1 MSAPL
6 SDQPLFDLP
15 LFDLSV
21 SRRIHVVGVGG
32 PGMNAIATC
41 LVQMGH
47 SVSGSDI
54 RESAVVE
61 RMRSIGVAVN
71 IGHDANI
78 VTGCDAVVSST
89 AIPMSNIER
98 ERARHDGIPDLTRAD
113 MLAAICSVAGA
124 LAVAGTHG
132 KSTTTSL
139 LVRIF
144 EQAGRRPN
152 FIVGADMID
161 EGTGARWTGSE
172 TLIVEADESDGTHL
186 RLPLLGTV
194 LTNIDS
200 DHLDHYGSLDGIVEG
215 FERYLLGV
223 GERSGGHRVVCI
235 DDPNIAGIVARHPE
249 VEWTTYGAS
258 EAADFRFDD
267 VRSDDGV
274 TVFRVHMPDGRCV
287 SITSP
292 LRGLHNVANVTG
304 ATALAVSCGVDPDHV
319 VDAVRS
325 FGGVG
330 RRFEI
335 IGSADGATFVD
346 DYAHLPQEIDAVLSA
361 ARVSGDGWSRVV
373 AVFQPNR
380 YNRMSVMSSEYADA
394 FVHADVVIL
403 TDIYASGTTPIE
415 GVTGRLVVDA
425 VLSRHPETEL
435 VWVQSRSELA
445 AAVDAIVRPGDVC
458 ISMGCGDIESLP
470 REMLALRGAR

>member
-1 MSAPL
+1 MSSAP
-6 SDQPLFDLP
+6 FDLAIP
-15 LFDLSV
+15 
-21 SRRIHVVGVGG
+21 RRIHVVGVGG

-47 SVSGSDI
+47 VVSGSDI
-54 RESAVVE
+54 RESMVVE
-61 RMRSIGVAVN
+61 RMRSIGVMVN
-71 IGHDANI
+71 IGHDAD
-78 VTGCDAVVSST
+78 VVSGCDAVVSST
-89 AIPMSNIER
+89 AIPTSNIER
-98 ERARHDGIPDLTRAD
+98 ERARRDGIADLSRAD
-113 MLAAICSVAGA
+113 MLAAICSVAET

-186 RLPLLGTV
+186 RLPLCGTV

-200 DHLDHYGSLDGIVEG
+200 DHLDHYGSLDGIAEA
-215 FERYLLGV
+215 FERYLAGV
-223 GERSGGHRVVCI
+223 GGARGGLRVVCI
-235 DDPNIAGIVARHPE
+235 DDPTIAGIVARHPE
-249 VEWTTYGAS
+249 LTWITYGSS
-258 EAADFRFDD
+258 ESADFWFDG
-267 VRSDDGV
+267 VRSEHGV
-274 TVFRVHMPDGRCV
+274 TEFTVHGPGGRRVH
-287 SITSP
+287 ITSP
-292 LRGLHNVANVTG
+292 LRGMHNVANVTG
-304 ATALAVSCGVDPDHV
+304 AAALALSSGVEPEHV
-319 VDAVRS
+319 VEAVRS

-335 IGSADGATFVD
+335 IGTADGATFVD
-346 DYAHLPQEIDAVLSA
+346 DYAHLPREIDAVLSA

-380 YNRMSVMSSEYADA
+380 YNRMSVMSAEYADA
-394 FVHADVVIL
+394 FVGADVVIL
-403 TDIYASGTTPIE
+403 TDIYASGTAPIE

-425 VLSRHPETEL
+425 VLARHPNTDL
-435 VWVQSRSELA
+435 VWVQSRSDLA

-470 REMLALRGAR
+470 LEVLALRSAR

>member
-1 MSAPL
+1 
-6 SDQPLFDLP
+6 
-15 LFDLSV
+15 
-21 SRRIHVVGVGG
+21 
-32 PGMNAIATC
+32 
-41 LVQMGH
+41 
-47 SVSGSDI
+47 
-54 RESAVVE
+54 
-61 RMRSIGVAVN
+61 
-71 IGHDANI
+71 
-78 VTGCDAVVSST
+78 
-89 AIPMSNIER
+89 
-98 ERARHDGIPDLTRAD
+98 
-113 MLAAICSVAGA
+113 MLAAICSVAET

-186 RLPLLGTV
+186 RLPLCGTV

-200 DHLDHYGSLDGIVEG
+200 ERLDHYGSLDGIAEA
-215 FERYLLGV
+215 FERYLAGV
-223 GERSGGHRVVCI
+223 GGARGGLRVVCI
-235 DDPNIAGIVARHPE
+235 DDPTIAGIVARHPE
-249 VEWTTYGAS
+249 LTWITYGSS
-258 EAADFRFDD
+258 ESADFWFDG
-267 VRSDDGV
+267 VRSEHGV
-274 TVFRVHMPDGRCV
+274 TEFTVNGPSGRRVH
-287 SITSP
+287 ITSP
-292 LRGLHNVANVTG
+292 LRGMHNVANVTG
-304 ATALAVSCGVDPDHV
+304 AAALALSSGVEPEHV
-319 VDAVRS
+319 VEAVRS

-335 IGSADGATFVD
+335 IGTADGATFVD
-346 DYAHLPQEIDAVLSA
+346 DYAHLPREIDAVLSA

-380 YNRMSVMSSEYADA
+380 YNA
-394 FVHADVVIL
+394 
-403 TDIYASGTTPIE
+403 PIE

-425 VLSRHPETEL
+425 VLARHPNTDL
-435 VWVQSRSELA
+435 VWVQSRSDLA

-470 REMLALRGAR
+470 LEVLALRRAR